1 MVAFQPKLT
10 SELKARERV
19 ESHVLN
25 TDCVLERRKLST
37 TSSYLFPRL
46 NYLHYQVVI
55 ATTSS
60 IVYNLYLSP
69 LSKIPGPAICAV
81 SRLPYLWY
89 NWKGKL
95 VHWVHDLHLTY
106 GDVVRIAPDEL
117 TFINPEAHKDIYGF
131 GSRNLRDRRF
141 YGETPKGVQDILR
154 SDDKNHARFRRV
166 LNHSL
171 SERVIQEKQPMIHW
185 HVDNLVEK
193 IRSSLTSSPSGATPT
208 HEFDVTRLYDLTTF
222 DIMAELC
229 FGEPLHVHESDE
241 FHGWMDSMFTMVHR
255 AAVFRTA
262 LYFRWTLIFLP
273 VVMVVL
279 GPLMKKQE
287 SYFKKCQ
294 ERVDRRMESKL
305 PRKDMWTHII
315 DLPKELQLT
324 RSEMHFNSQILMVGG
339 TETTATLLAGMTYYL
354 LQSPQIME
362 KLVAEIHH
370 AFKSESEITLS
381 ALAKLEYLNAC
392 IQEGLRIFPPAPMG
406 MARIT
411 PPEGNVI
418 CGHQIPGNVRIPSP
432 CSLPYSLT
440 NLTYL
445 SPRLESPSTAE
456 PSHGVPSISKPP
468 TNTSPSAGSKTP
480 STPRTTAQHCSHSHM
495 DRGVALDRRMPP
507 SPLSHPFQ
515 PSSLLPSLSIGD
527 NLIISQ
533 N

>member
-1 MVAFQPKLT
+1 MFSILT
-10 SELKARERV
+10 V
-19 ESHVLN
+19 F
-25 TDCVLERRKLST
+25 LST
-37 TSSYLFPRL
+37 
-46 NYLHYQVVI
+46 VAI

-69 LSKIPGPAICAV
+69 LSRFPGPAICAV
-81 SRLPYLWY
+81 SRVPYLWY

-95 VHWVHDLHLTY
+95 VHWVHGLHLKY

-117 TFINPEAHKDIYGF
+117 TFINAEAHKDIYGL

-171 SERVIQEKQPMIHW
+171 SERAIQEKQPMIRW
-185 HVDNLVEK
+185 HVDKLVEK
-193 IRSSLTSSPSGATPT
+193 IRSSFSSAATPT
-208 HEFDVTRLYDLTTF
+208 HEFDMTRFYDLTTF

-229 FGEPLHVHESDE
+229 FGEPLHMHESDE
-241 FHGWMDSMFTMVHR
+241 FHGWMDSMFTMIRH

-262 LYFRWTLIFLP
+262 QYFRWTLIFVP

-305 PRKDMWTHII
+305 PRKDMWSHII

-354 LQSPQIME
+354 LRSPKIME
-362 KLVAEIHH
+362 KLCAEIRDT
-370 AFKSESEITLS
+370 FKTQLDITLS
-381 ALAKLEYLNAC
+381 ALAKLEYLHAC
-392 IQEGLRIFPPAPMG
+392 VLEGLRIFPPAPMG

-411 PPEGNVI
+411 PPQGNVI
-418 CGHQIPGNVRIPSP
+418 CGHQIPGNTGISIYGGSIAWSPKHFKNPNQYVPERWLNDPEYAQDNRAALQPFSYGPRSCVGQTFAYHEARIILATLLWHFDM
-432 CSLPYSLT
+432 SLC
-440 NLTYL
+440 
-445 SPRLESPSTAE
+445 EE
-456 PSHGVPSISKPP
+456 
-468 TNTSPSAGSKTP
+468 
-480 STPRTTAQHCSHSHM
+480 
-495 DRGVALDRRMPP
+495 
-507 SPLSHPFQ
+507 
-515 PSSLLPSLSIGD
+515 SIGWPD
-527 NLIISQ
+527 HLTVYMGWEKEPLMVRMQPRQGASMVG
-533 N
+533 